1 MTIGQRIK
9 KLRDDANMQQTEL
22 AERINV
28 KKQTLYKYENDI
40 VTNIPSDKIETIA
53 RTFNVT
59 PAYLMGWEDENV
71 DVMKE
76 FEDFIEK
83 NHILQSKIMTY
94 LNMFSKLSPESQ
106 DNVIDY
112 IDYQITKEKKDNG

>member
-1 MTIGQRIK
+1 
-9 KLRDDANMQQTEL
+9 MQQTEL